1 MAAVVS
7 GWRELPQAGDEVLQ
21 GTESEVKRAINN
33 RIRKAQMEATLTD
46 LEAINQSRREE
57 RERREIAERNENNSL
72 DTAED
77 TLQINQEPTKKELRI
92 VIKGDVSG
100 SVEAVAGALQ
110 GIGNNLKFKV
120 VIFLVHP
127 TEQHFITMRIF
138 HWWWWDST
146 IAENNVRYPL
156 LHI

>member
-110 GIGNNLKFKV
+110 GIGNNLACTKV
-120 VIFLVHP
+120 IATGVGDVNESDIMRAKAADGTNARMFL
-127 TEQHFITMRIF
+127 
-138 HWWWWDST
+138 
-146 IAENNVRYPL
+146 AYC
-156 LHI
+156 